1 MQILSL
7 EKYSH
12 KMELNN
18 IGYIINDGLYYPAI
32 LNVVG
37 KNSNPLQPFYEAFTN
52 SLEAISQ
59 LHTDPALEEIKLQ
72 IHYDASLFDTK
83 VMGKIVIGDTGI
95 GFNDEE
101 FRRFLTFQDT
111 RKGYNNRGSGRIQLI
126 HFFSLVQYD
135 SIFLEGEEFKGRKF
149 HLSQAAP
156 FLKQNAIAYLDYYG
170 EAAVKE
176 RRTKLTLSGLLFE
189 KDKVSYN
196 MTIENYKEVILDR
209 YIQYFCAHRDKLP
222 KIIIEAYKGDE
233 FESSVQIT
241 TEDIPSVDSEN
252 DFPLSYQ
259 TYSNGHYAQKDKE
272 ETFKIQ
278 AFKIPKSKLA
288 KNVMTLTSKGEIV
301 DDKDFRL
308 NLNAL
313 GSEDHLDN
321 NRFLFLIAS
330 PYINN
335 SDGDLRGQLRIPRR
349 KEEPSIF
356 DQEFIFL
363 DDIESKANDTIV
375 NMYSGLA
382 QKAEEKVKRISELKD
397 MFLLNENYLSN
408 LNISINDSE
417 EKILEKVYVQESK
430 LAAKKDAELKKK
442 FDELINLNPTSANY
456 DSELN
461 LLATNLAKEIPH
473 QNRAALTHY
482 VARRRLVLEL
492 FGKVLN
498 RQLSMQQQG
507 RNEDERILHTMLF
520 TQRTNAAEQSDL
532 WILNED
538 FVLFQGVSEAELRN
552 VTIGGQKIFK
562 ETLTEAEEKFVN
574 ANSEK
579 RLNKR
584 PDVLLFPAEEKCII
598 LEFKTPGTNMAD
610 HIAEINYYASLI
622 LNLTKPEFPFKT
634 FYGYLIGETLEPL
647 DLQFNDADFINAEHF
662 NFSFR
667 PSKRI
672 LGAFKDYHGSLYTEV
687 IKYSTLLERASK
699 RNEIL
704 ISKLFEAPKGDD
716 DVPF

>member
-7 EKYSH
+7 GKYSST
-12 KMELNN
+12 MELNN
-18 IGYIINDGLYYPAI
+18 IGYLTSDGLYYPAI

-37 KNSNPLQPFYEAFTN
+37 KNSNPLQPLYEAFTN
-52 SLEAISQ
+52 SLEAIAQ
-59 LHTDPALEEIKLQ
+59 LHTDPTLEEITLE
-72 IHYDASLFDTK
+72 IHYDSGLFDTK
-83 VMGKIVIGDTGI
+83 IMSEIAVRDTGI
-95 GFNDEE
+95 GFNDDE

-135 SIFLEGEEFKGRKF
+135 STFQEAEEFQNRKF
-149 HLSQAAP
+149 HMSKAAP
-156 FLKQNAIAYLDYYG
+156 FLKQNAIAYLDYFG
-170 EAAVKE
+170 DSSVKK
-176 RRTKLTLSGLLFE
+176 RGTKLTLGGLLAE
-189 KDKVSYN
+189 KDKTAYN
-196 MTIENYKEVILDR
+196 MTIENYKDIILDR

-222 KIIIEAYKGDE
+222 TITIEAYKGDE
-233 FESSVQIT
+233 FDRSVQIT
-241 TEDIPSVDSEN
+241 TEDIPPVDSEN
-252 DFPLSYQ
+252 NFPLSYQ
-259 TYSNGHYAQKDKE
+259 SFNNGHYAQKDKE
-272 ETFKIQ
+272 EIFTVQ

-313 GSEDHLDN
+313 GTEDHLDN
-321 NRFLFLIAS
+321 HRFLFLIAS
-330 PYINN
+330 PYINK

-349 KEEPSIF
+349 KEEPSLF

-375 NMYSGLA
+375 SMYSGLA
-382 QKAEEKVKRISELKD
+382 QKAEEKVKRVSELKD
-397 MFLLNENYLSN
+397 MFLLNDNYLTN

-417 EKILEKVYVQESK
+417 ERILEKVYVQESK
-430 LAAKKDAELKKK
+430 LAAKKDAELKRK
-442 FDELINLNPTSANY
+442 FDELINLNPTAANY
-456 DSELN
+456 DNELN
-461 LLATNLAKEIPH
+461 LLATDLAKEIPH

-498 RQLSMQQQG
+498 RQLSMQQLG

-538 FVLFQGVSEAELRN
+538 FVLFQGVSETELRN
-552 VTIGGQKIFK
+552 ITIDGQKIFK
-562 ETLTEAEEKFVN
+562 EALTEDEERFVN
-574 ANSEK
+574 ANNEK

-667 PSKRI
+667 PNKRI
-672 LGAFKDYHGSLYTEV
+672 LGNFKDYDGSLYTEV

-704 ISKLFEAPKGDD
+704 ISKLFDPSKVDD